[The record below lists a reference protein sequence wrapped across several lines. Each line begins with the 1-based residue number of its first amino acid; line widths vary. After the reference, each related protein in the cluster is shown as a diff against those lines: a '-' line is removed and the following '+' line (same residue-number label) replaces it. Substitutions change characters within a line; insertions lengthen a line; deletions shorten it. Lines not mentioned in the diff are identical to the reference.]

1 MDITLN
7 GKPRQLPDGMT
18 ARELAE
24 HLHYRRASVW
34 LNGRQLLASDFATT
48 VIKSGDQ
55 VKILRIVGG
64 G

>member
-7 GKPRQLPDGMT
+7 GKPRQLPEGMT
-18 ARELAE
+18 VRELAE
-24 HLHYRRASVW
+24 QLHYRRASVW
-34 LNGRQLLASDFATT
+34 LNGRQLLAADYETT
-48 VIKSGDQ
+48 VLASGDQ